1 MKIGFIGLGNV
12 GGKLAGSLLRNN
24 FDLTVR
30 DLDENLTNSLKDL
43 GAKVAKSPKELAE
56 QSDLIITSLPSPEV
70 SAEVMESEDGILNG
84 LSEKKIWLEMSTTD
98 ENEVKRLGK
107 KVIEKKAIPLDG
119 PVSGGC
125 HRAATGNIA
134 IFVGGERKAF
144 EKILPALT
152 VMGRKILHT
161 GELGTASV
169 LKVITNYLASAHL
182 VALGEAWTV
191 AKKSNLDLAKTYK
204 GIAISS
210 GNSFVHETESQVILN
225 GSYNI
230 NFTMDLVLKDTS
242 LFDNLAKKLNAP
254 LEISPQIV
262 EIFKDGQKKY
272 GSRAWS
278 SMIVKR
284 MEDLNNINFP
294 SDIKKLN
301 DEELKVLSEEVRSE
315 MIDAV
320 SKTGGHLGA
329 GLGVVELTVA
339 IHATFDTPHD
349 RLIWDVGHQAYPH
362 KILTGRKNKIHTIR
376 QKEGLAPFPAISE
389 SEFDAF
395 GVGHSSTSISA
406 ALGMTIGSN
415 DKALAVI
422 GDGALTAGMAVDANV
437 LIFERIREEIKLNKG
452 PARAIELGYEK
463 ALSAIIDANITTF
476 ITAVILFA
484 IGSGPVRGFSV
495 TLGLGIITS
504 VFTAIF
510 VTRLLIVIWFER
522 RRPRKVEV

>member
-30 DLDENLTNSLKDL
+30 DLDESLTNPLKDL
-43 GAKVAKSPKELAE
+43 GAKVANSPKELAE
-56 QSDLIITSLPSPEV
+56 QTDLIITSLPSPEI
-70 SAEVMESEDGILNG
+70 SAEVMEANDGIING
-84 LSEKKIWLEMSTTD
+84 LSENKIWLEMSTTD
-98 ENEVKRLGK
+98 ENEVKRLGE
-107 KVIEKKAIPLDG
+107 KVIAKKGIPMDG

-152 VMGRKILHT
+152 VMGRKVLHT
-161 GELGTASV
+161 GELGSASV
-169 LKVITNYLASAHL
+169 LKVITNYLASVHL

-230 NFTMDLVLKDTS
+230 NFTMDLVLKDTG

-284 MEDLNNINFP
+284 MEDLNNINFRANGFP
-294 SDIKKLN
+294 DDLIDN
-301 DEELKVLSEEVRSE
+301 EPEEK
-315 MIDAV
+315 
-320 SKTGGHLGA
+320 
-329 GLGVVELTVA
+329 
-339 IHATFDTPHD
+339 
-349 RLIWDVGHQAYPH
+349 
-362 KILTGRKNKIHTIR
+362 
-376 QKEGLAPFPAISE
+376 
-389 SEFDAF
+389 
-395 GVGHSSTSISA
+395 
-406 ALGMTIGSN
+406 
-415 DKALAVI
+415 
-422 GDGALTAGMAVDANV
+422 
-437 LIFERIREEIKLNKG
+437 
-452 PARAIELGYEK
+452 GYE
-463 ALSAIIDANITTF
+463 I
-476 ITAVILFA
+476 
-484 IGSGPVRGFSV
+484 
-495 TLGLGIITS
+495 
-504 VFTAIF
+504 
-510 VTRLLIVIWFER
+510 
-522 RRPRKVEV
+522 

>member
-30 DLDENLTNSLKDL
+30 DIDENLTNPLKDL

-56 QSDLIITSLPSPEV
+56 KTDLIITSLPSPEV
-70 SAEVMESEDGILNG
+70 SAEVMEADDGIING
-84 LSEKKIWLEMSTTD
+84 LSENKVWLEMSTTD
-98 ENEVKRLGK
+98 ENEVKRIGK
-107 KVIEKKAIPLDG
+107 KVIEKKAIPMDG

-169 LKVITNYLASAHL
+169 LKVITNYLASVHL

-230 NFTMDLVLKDTS
+230 NFTMDLVLKDTG

-284 MEDLNNINFP
+284 MEDLNNINFRANSFP
-294 SDIKKLN
+294 
-301 DEELKVLSEEVRSE
+301 EELIDSE
-315 MIDAV
+315 
-320 SKTGGHLGA
+320 
-329 GLGVVELTVA
+329 
-339 IHATFDTPHD
+339 P
-349 RLIWDVGHQAYPH
+349 
-362 KILTGRKNKIHTIR
+362 
-376 QKEGLAPFPAISE
+376 
-389 SEFDAF
+389 
-395 GVGHSSTSISA
+395 
-406 ALGMTIGSN
+406 
-415 DKALAVI
+415 
-422 GDGALTAGMAVDANV
+422 
-437 LIFERIREEIKLNKG
+437 EEK
-452 PARAIELGYEK
+452 GYE
-463 ALSAIIDANITTF
+463 I
-476 ITAVILFA
+476 
-484 IGSGPVRGFSV
+484 
-495 TLGLGIITS
+495 
-504 VFTAIF
+504 
-510 VTRLLIVIWFER
+510 
-522 RRPRKVEV
+522 

>member
-12 GGKLAGSLLRNN
+12 GGKLASSLLRNN

-30 DLDENLTNSLKDL
+30 DLDESLTQPFKDL

-56 QSDLIITSLPSPEV
+56 QTDLIITSLPSPEV
-70 SAEVMESEDGILNG
+70 SAEVMEANDGIING
-84 LSEKKIWLEMSTTD
+84 LSENKIWLEMSTTD
-98 ENEVKRLGK
+98 KNEVKRLGE
-107 KVIEKKAIPLDG
+107 KVIAKKAIPMDG

-125 HRAATGNIA
+125 HRATTGNIA

-161 GELGTASV
+161 GELGTASI
-169 LKVITNYLASAHL
+169 LKVITNYLASVHL

-242 LFDNLAKKLNAP
+242 LFDSLAKKLNAP

-284 MEDLNNINFP
+284 MEDLNNMNLRANGFP
-294 SDIKKLN
+294 
-301 DEELKVLSEEVRSE
+301 DEL
-315 MIDAV
+315 
-320 SKTGGHLGA
+320 
-329 GLGVVELTVA
+329 
-339 IHATFDTPHD
+339 
-349 RLIWDVGHQAYPH
+349 
-362 KILTGRKNKIHTIR
+362 
-376 QKEGLAPFPAISE
+376 
-389 SEFDAF
+389 
-395 GVGHSSTSISA
+395 
-406 ALGMTIGSN
+406 
-415 DKALAVI
+415 
-422 GDGALTAGMAVDANV
+422 VDNEA
-437 LIFERIREEIKLNKG
+437 
-452 PARAIELGYEK
+452 
-463 ALSAIIDANITTF
+463 
-476 ITAVILFA
+476 
-484 IGSGPVRGFSV
+484 
-495 TLGLGIITS
+495 
-504 VFTAIF
+504 
-510 VTRLLIVIWFER
+510 
-522 RRPRKVEV
+522 

>member
-56 QSDLIITSLPSPEV
+56 QSNLIITSLPSPEI
-70 SAEVMESEDGILNG
+70 SAEVMESEDGVLNG
-84 LSEKKIWLEMSTTD
+84 LSENKIWLEMSTTD
-98 ENEVKRLGK
+98 ENEVKRLGD

-169 LKVITNYLASAHL
+169 LKVITNYLASVHL
-182 VALGEAWTV
+182 IALGEAWTV

-230 NFTMDLVLKDTS
+230 NFTMDLVLKDTG

-284 MEDLNNINFP
+284 MEDLNNINFRANGFP
-294 SDIKKLN
+294 
-301 DEELKVLSEEVRSE
+301 DELVDSE
-315 MIDAV
+315 
-320 SKTGGHLGA
+320 
-329 GLGVVELTVA
+329 
-339 IHATFDTPHD
+339 P
-349 RLIWDVGHQAYPH
+349 
-362 KILTGRKNKIHTIR
+362 
-376 QKEGLAPFPAISE
+376 
-389 SEFDAF
+389 
-395 GVGHSSTSISA
+395 
-406 ALGMTIGSN
+406 
-415 DKALAVI
+415 
-422 GDGALTAGMAVDANV
+422 
-437 LIFERIREEIKLNKG
+437 EEK
-452 PARAIELGYEK
+452 GYE
-463 ALSAIIDANITTF
+463 I
-476 ITAVILFA
+476 
-484 IGSGPVRGFSV
+484 
-495 TLGLGIITS
+495 
-504 VFTAIF
+504 
-510 VTRLLIVIWFER
+510 
-522 RRPRKVEV
+522 